1 MKTNLKYQNGRLPQ
15 EPPKKTK
22 RTSLGWCALTV
33 LGLYLLC
40 SILLFPTSETLREK
54 YNYMLTDIEYNGT
67 LTHKLTL
74 AGSQVLF
81 YLASLLSTSAFFVGA
96 SYIVNF
102 AVAKQKER
110 AIGAATITLVGI
122 NCSTLLSMIV
132 FLFLKL
138 AHPQLTL
145 ASSFAE
151 KVFIEG
157 LFYLACVGVMTVA
170 TLLLAAKNASVYICS
185 FACTLTMFVIAA
197 VGLELFDNIPFFR
210 NGTVLTE
217 DVATM
222 ILSML
227 IYVLHAFIGF
237 VIMLKMTKRPK
248 TK

>member
-40 SILLFPTSETLREK
+40 SILLSPTSEELREK
-54 YNYMLTDIEYNGT
+54 YNYMLTDVEYNGT

-81 YLASLLSTSAFFVGA
+81 YLSSLLSTVAFFFGA

-102 AVAKQKER
+102 RITRAKEK
-110 AIGAATITLVGI
+110 AIGASVITLLGMNV
-122 NCSTLLSMIV
+122 STLLPMLAFAVLIMRDSGISLPDSFIETVLINGV
-132 FLFLKL
+132 FSVVCTAGVTLLIFL
-138 AHPQLTL
+138 L
-145 ASSFAE
+145 ASKKAPLYLFAT
-151 KVFIEG
+151 IS
-157 LFYLACVGVMTVA
+157 ATV
-170 TLLLAAKNASVYICS
+170 
-185 FACTLTMFVIAA
+185 MFVCAA
-197 VGLELFDNIPFFR
+197 GLELFDNIPFFL

-217 DVATM
+217 DVVKM